1 MKIKVIL
8 MTDGD
13 WCIADSY
20 TEALEKLDRYVNE
33 DYYREME
40 ENGGKHSDVCI
51 YEKEEVVPK
60 VMILTDDPEAYIDSY
75 GAVCTKGGFWTL
87 QVPLA
92 TKHAPVPNYRFGIM
106 QKLKDKDFKE
116 ELENHLIATYGK
128 EFDKFCLKEMDEK
141 IAKGIVTGSCDGCE
155 FKDAKKDDNGEPT
168 CFHLWYEKYKKPE
181 LDKEK
186 TAHGTDEG

>member
-51 YEKEEVVPK
+51 YEKEEVEPK
-60 VMILTDDPEAYIDSY
+60 VMILTDDPEAYIDRY

-92 TKHAPVPNYRFGIM
+92 TKHAPVPNYRFSLM
-106 QKLKDKDFKE
+106 QQLKDKDFKE

-128 EFDKFCLKEMDEK
+128 EFDEWCDKQ
-141 IAKGIVTGSCDGCE
+141 GSTERCKGCE
-155 FKDAKKDDNGEPT
+155 FEGSKEYKFDNDPDGEPT

>member
-1 MKIKVIL
+1 MKYKVIL

-13 WCIADSY
+13 WCIGDSY
-20 TEALEKLDRYVNE
+20 AEALEKLDRYVND

-51 YEKEEVVPK
+51 FEKEEVEPK
-60 VMILTDDPEAYIDSY
+60 VMILTDDPEAYIDRY

-92 TKHAPVPNYRFGIM
+92 TKHAPVPNYRFSLM
-106 QKLKDKDFKE
+106 QQLKDEDFRVEMVNHISARYHDEFHEFCTKQIEGRHCGDSTHDRKCPCIGNDPDKE
-116 ELENHLIATYGK
+116 G
-128 EFDKFCLKEMDEK
+128 CLMW
-141 IAKGIVTGSCDGCE
+141 
-155 FKDAKKDDNGEPT
+155 
-168 CFHLWYEKYKKPE
+168 WYEHIKKPE

-186 TAHGTDEG
+186 KDGQ

>member
-13 WCIADSY
+13 WCIGDSY
-20 TEALEKLDRYVNE
+20 AEALEKLDRYVND

-51 YEKEEVVPK
+51 YEKEEVEPK
-60 VMILTDDPEAYIDSY
+60 VMILTDDPDAYIDRY

-106 QKLKDKDFKE
+106 QKLKDEDFKE
-116 ELENHLIATYGK
+116 ELENHLVATYGE
-128 EFDKFCLKEMDEK
+128 EFDKFCPSGNDS
-141 IAKGIVTGSCDGCE
+141 SCDKCE
-155 FKDAKKDDNGEPT
+155 FSSTKQDKDGKPT
-168 CFHLWYEKYKKPE
+168 CFMQWYEKYKKPE

-186 TAHGTDEG
+186 KE

>member
-13 WCIADSY
+13 WCIGDSY
-20 TEALEKLDRYVNE
+20 AEALEKLDRYVND
-33 DYYREME
+33 DYYREVE

-51 YEKEEVVPK
+51 YEKEEVEPK
-60 VMILTDDPEAYIDSY
+60 VMILTDDPEAYIDRY

-92 TKHAPVPNYRFGIM
+92 TRHAPVPNYRFSLM
-106 QKLKDKDFKE
+106 QQLKDKDFKE
-116 ELENHLIATYGK
+116 ELDNHLIATYGR
-128 EFDKFCLKEMDEK
+128 EFDKFCLKETNKK
-141 IAKGIVTGSCDGCE
+141 IDKWIVTGSCDGCE
-155 FKDAKKDDNGEPT
+155 FKDAKNGDVEPT

-181 LDKEK
+181 LDKEDNQC
-186 TAHGTDEG
+186 G

>member
-1 MKIKVIL
+1 MKVKVII
-8 MTDGD
+8 MTEED
-13 WCIADSY
+13 WCAADSY
-20 TEALEKLDRYVNE
+20 TEALEKLDHWINE
-33 DYYREME
+33 DYYREQRE
-40 ENGGKHSDVCI
+40 LQDGKTSGPELYD
-51 YEKEEVVPK
+51 KEEVVPK
-60 VMILTDDPEAYIDSY
+60 VMILTDDPDAYIDRY

-106 QKLKDKDFKE
+106 QKLKDEDFKE

-141 IAKGIVTGSCDGCE
+141 IAKGIVTCSCDGCE
-155 FKDAKKDDNGEPT
+155 FKDVKKDDNGEPT

-181 LDKEK
+181 KK
-186 TAHGTDEG
+186 DEG